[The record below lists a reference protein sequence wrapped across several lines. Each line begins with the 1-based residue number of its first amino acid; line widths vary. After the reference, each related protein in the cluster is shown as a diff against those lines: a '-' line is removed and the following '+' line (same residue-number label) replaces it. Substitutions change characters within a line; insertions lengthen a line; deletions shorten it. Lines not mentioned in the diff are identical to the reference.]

1 MESIQTDNETISLKK
16 IIVNYISHWKLFV
29 AAACFSVI
37 PAVLYLVLYPK
48 TYEIMAKMKIQE
60 DKDLTSSGSMG
71 LGEAAGLMK
80 SFGLGGGSVAGIVL
94 DDEIAMLSSN
104 ELLKKTAIRL
114 GLNVTYEQPFSFI
127 QLYEDKAVIQVF
139 EGSENM
145 SLKNTHTKLTGHP
158 MEIALSP
165 DT

>member
-16 IIVNYISHWKLFV
+16 IIV
-29 AAACFSVI
+29 
-37 PAVLYLVLYPK
+37 
-48 TYEIMAKMKIQE
+48 KMKIQE

-127 QLYEDKAVIQVF
+127 QLYEDTPLRVIPDSVTQYNLKDGF
-139 EGSENM
+139 EFKIKVN
-145 SLKNTHTKLTGHP
+145 
-158 MEIALSP
+158 
-165 DT
+165 

>member
-1 MESIQTDNETISLKK
+1 ME
-16 IIVNYISHWKLFV
+16 IICC
-29 AAACFSVI
+29 AACFSVI

-127 QLYEDKAVIQVF
+127 QLYEDTPLRVIPDSVTQYNLKD
-139 EGSENM
+139 GL
-145 SLKNTHTKLTGHP
+145 SLK
-158 MEIALSP
+158 
-165 DT
+165 

>member
-80 SFGLGGGSVAGIVL
+80 SLALVAVVWQGLFW
-94 DDEIAMLSSN
+94 MM
-104 ELLKKTAIRL
+104 K
-114 GLNVTYEQPFSFI
+114 
-127 QLYEDKAVIQVF
+127 
-139 EGSENM
+139 
-145 SLKNTHTKLTGHP
+145 
-158 MEIALSP
+158 
-165 DT
+165 